1 MHEEEVLEEAEID
14 IELEEEKPE
23 KTVCAR
29 LIFDNE
35 QKSDLQQ
42 AFDLLDYNGEGKIRA
57 EDFRV
62 AIKALGYEPT
72 KEELQKMISG
82 VDKGQTGKLSFENF
96 ETAIMRKVM
105 SLDSDGDIMK
115 SFRLF
120 DMNDTGFISV
130 ENVKRVTDI
139 LGTYLTDE
147 EIDEMVDDADTDYD
161 GYISAQEFMK
171 MIKNSVNIPF
181 SNVTESDNETLEEKT
196 EHLMNVVVESRKRF
210 GKMCIDYERKS
221 SLMENKILNMQL
233 ETIANY
239 RFKSK
244 NLVSDINIDEM
255 TNDIDTFSNEL
266 LEMQQRVDNLKR
278 NIKNTQ
284 AVVFQLKADRI
295 GKKLQI
301 PLTADAMLANA
312 KNKINL

>member
-1 MHEEEVLEEAEID
+1 M
-14 IELEEEKPE
+14 
-23 KTVCAR
+23 
-29 LIFDNE
+29 
-35 QKSDLQQ
+35 
-42 AFDLLDYNGEGKIRA
+42 
-57 EDFRV
+57 
-62 AIKALGYEPT
+62 
-72 KEELQKMISG
+72 
-82 VDKGQTGKLSFENF
+82 
-96 ETAIMRKVM
+96 
-105 SLDSDGDIMK
+105 
-115 SFRLF
+115 
-120 DMNDTGFISV
+120 
-130 ENVKRVTDI
+130 
-139 LGTYLTDE
+139 
-147 EIDEMVDDADTDYD
+147 
-161 GYISAQEFMK
+161 
-171 MIKNSVNIPF
+171 
-181 SNVTESDNETLEEKT
+181 ESDNETLEEKT